1 MEGIADADYSHTK
14 RVWEEFWIKNLG
26 EYHNLYVQ
34 VDKLLP
40 TDVFENFGKKC
51 IERNEPEPAHF
62 VYAPELA
69 WQAAFKKLR
78 CNLNYSVILICFH
91 W

>member
-34 VDKLLP
+34 VDKILP

-51 IERNEPEPAHF
+51 IAHF

-69 WQAAFKKLR
+69 WQAAFKKLK
-78 CNLNYSVILICFH
+78 CNLNYSVILIRFH